1 MRSGWSSGSIYSVL
15 LVSGWFS
22 VSKTIIPDA
31 QEHFLTP
38 SARRDIYLFGGFG
51 LRETSKRSCTNLR
64 TTFQFQLAKS
74 RPTFAGNSCTTA
86 FSSVCCTPSITG
98 GNHPT
103 ARSPSP
109 PDRPRRRRQP
119 TGQWYGHPVPA
130 PRPPPPQSS
139 LGPKAIGHATVP
151 APGVSAPSTFAAAD
165 HQHPVAIVPETP
177 AYLSYP
183 TPTPLCFPSRL
194 SHLLPSFT

>member
-1 MRSGWSSGSIYSVL
+1 MGLPQQSFGAGLEHGPAALFDLWLPASQLG
-15 LVSGWFS
+15 
-22 VSKTIIPDA
+22 KETI
-31 QEHFLTP
+31 HFL
-38 SARRDIYLFGGFG
+38 LHHCLHFG
-51 LRETSKRSCTNLR
+51 LLH
-64 TTFQFQLAKS
+64 
-74 RPTFAGNSCTTA
+74 
-86 FSSVCCTPSITG
+86 SVDRG

-103 ARSPSP
+103 ARRPSP

-139 LGPKAIGHATVP
+139 LGPKAIGHAIVP

-165 HQHPVAIVPETP
+165 HQHPFATVPETP
-177 AYLSYP
+177 ASLSYP